1 MDLTFFRRAEQRFAS
16 PSAARL
22 DYGVLIATLD
32 ALQSASPAARA
43 LRGCGGEGI
52 VALGRDPVVELI
64 LGGSAWR
71 EAIEAQCGS
80 FHRAVARFG
89 GKAA

>member
-1 MDLTFFRRAEQRFAS
+1 MDLTFFRRAEQKFAS
-16 PSAARL
+16 RSAARL

-32 ALQSASPAARA
+32 ALQSGTPAARA

-52 VALGRDPVVELI
+52 SALGRDPVIELI
-64 LGGSAWR
+64 LGGPAWR

-80 FHRAVARFG
+80 FHRGQASFP